1 MKLTNQTPNE
11 EQGEYR
17 AKTTDKM
24 GKRNKLVYKVNK
36 DLDEVADPLLNCD
49 FDVKISS
56 IND

>member
-1 MKLTNQTPNE
+1 
-11 EQGEYR
+11 
-17 AKTTDKM
+17 M